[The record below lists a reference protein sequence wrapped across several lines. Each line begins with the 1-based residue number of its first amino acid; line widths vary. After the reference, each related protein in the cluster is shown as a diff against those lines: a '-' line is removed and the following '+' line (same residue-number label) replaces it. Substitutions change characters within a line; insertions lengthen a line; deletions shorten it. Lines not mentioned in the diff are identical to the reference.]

1 MRGRIDQLA
10 LVAADFRS
18 LGLGRLGA
26 LVIQPDD
33 LGALQALRSSLGAT
47 ELVYLATCNRVECY
61 LVLPEGAQGDTLARA
76 QAFFAARGAVTEA
89 GALRLRRGEEVV
101 RHLFEVAASLDSLLM
116 GETQISGQAKRAEER
131 ARQEGLSGR
140 GLQALFER
148 AIAAS
153 RRVRSETRLGQVPV
167 SAASVAVSKV
177 KKYFGEPG
185 PRVSVLVGTG
195 EMTVK
200 AAQAL
205 TGKQGQLIF
214 VNRTRAGAE
223 ALAARF
229 GGQAM
234 SLDELRA
241 SPPAWIDLLFTATA
255 ATETVIGP
263 EVLEPALAARPAGSA
278 PLIVCD
284 LGLPRDVDTR
294 LDQDPRCRVIDMQT
308 VELLARANQLELT
321 GEADKAR
328 AILADELCRCL
339 REDQF
344 RQLAG
349 EGAQAFLAGELSHLD
364 PADREAVL
372 AFAVGLAGRL
382 ARQPQGEPAL

>member
-1 MRGRIDQLA
+1 MRGRIEQLA
-10 LVAADFRS
+10 LVATNYRRI
-18 LGLGRLGA
+18 GLGRLGA

-33 LGALQALRSSLGAT
+33 LEALQGLQQAMGAS

-61 LVLPEGAQGDTLARA
+61 LVLPEQADPTDEQLLGRARA
-76 QAFFAARGAVTEA
+76 FFSARGAAEEA
-89 GALRLRRGEEVV
+89 DSLLLRRGEDVV
-101 RHLFEVAASLDSLLM
+101 AHLFEVAASLDSLLL

-131 ARQEGLSGR
+131 ARQQGLSGR
-140 GLQALFER
+140 GLQTVFER

-177 KKYFGEPG
+177 KQYFGEAG
-185 PRVSVLVGTG
+185 PRVSVLIGTG

-205 TGKQGQLIF
+205 TGKPGQLIF

-223 ALAARF
+223 ALAERF
-229 GGQAM
+229 GGQAL
-234 SLDELRA
+234 SLDELKA
-241 SPPAWIDLLFTATA
+241 APPAWIDLLFTATA

-263 EVLEPALAARPAGSA
+263 EVLEPALAARPAGA
-278 PLIVCD
+278 PPMIICD
-284 LGLPRDVDTR
+284 LGLPRDVDTCV
-294 LDQDPRCRVIDMQT
+294 DQDRRCRVIDMQT
-308 VELLARANQLELT
+308 VEAMARQNQLELT
-321 GEADKAR
+321 GEADRAR

-339 REDQF
+339 REDRF

-349 EGAQAFLAGELSHLD
+349 QGAEAFLAAELAHLGEE
-364 PADREAVL
+364 DRAAVL

-382 ARQPQGEPAL
+382 ARQPQFA